1 MLQGAKRSRSP
12 AVRVLVSASLRS
24 AQSQELA
31 LYEKYYSEVIN
42 AAQMIVE
49 GYSTSDC
56 CKLLQL
62 YFDSKMM
69 TRKDIFNKYKLNEKI
84 YTYAHEH
91 NNTLWEIISES
102 LEGNQSEWDSKIIR
116 IIVDGVFEKLCNEQ
130 INPDD
135 VIERLVRLL

>member
-1 MLQGAKRSRSP
+1 MWNGKKKAITFSFDDGVLQDKR
-12 AVRVLVSASLRS
+12 L
-24 AQSQELA
+24 
-31 LYEKYYSEVIN
+31 I
-42 AAQMIVE
+42 
-49 GYSTSDC
+49 
-56 CKLLQL
+56 
-62 YFDSKMM
+62 
-69 TRKDIFNKYKLNEKI
+69 DIFNKYKLNEKI

-102 LEGNQSEWDSKIIR
+102 LEGNQSERDSKTIR